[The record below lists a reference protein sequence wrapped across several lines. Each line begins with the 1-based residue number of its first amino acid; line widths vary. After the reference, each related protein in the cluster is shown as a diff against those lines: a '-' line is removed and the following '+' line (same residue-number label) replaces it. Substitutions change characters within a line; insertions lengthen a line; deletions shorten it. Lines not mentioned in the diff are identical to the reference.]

1 MCGKR
6 GGVNLK
12 KLTGLLVFL
21 LFGMMLTG
29 ASGQGSWEQIN
40 QELKR
45 PEDWKQIVIGSAF
58 HLGDKVEIGSSGGQA
73 LYEIKFGTY
82 PSIDGSTVSVPMVME
97 FARQHL
103 LLPEEEVK
111 GFAFLSTTHTA
122 YVHLILREPNGSA
135 MLSSQSAAMDEN
147 HPVDIIIAT
156 EPSDEEL
163 ALAAQNNIT
172 LVKKPVCYDAFVFIT
187 HKNNPVSNLTVE
199 QIQKIYTGEITNWR
213 DVGGPDESILA
224 YQREKNSGSQT
235 AMENL
240 VMKGLPL
247 YAAQPNFVTGDME
260 GLVRRVGDYA
270 NGMGSIGYTY
280 KFYIDTLYK
289 SDDIK
294 VLSISGLAP
303 EPENLRSG
311 TYPFTTSYY
320 GVIRAG
326 EEQKAGGLFL
336 DWMLSEEG
344 QKCIA
349 QAGYIPVM
357 ELPLQ

>member
-1 MCGKR
+1 MR
-6 GGVNLK
+6 
-12 KLTGLLVFL
+12 KLAGWLVFL
-21 LFGMMLTG
+21 ICGMMLTG
-29 ASGQGSWEQIN
+29 ALSQGSWEQIN
-40 QELKR
+40 QEISR
-45 PEDWKQIVIGSAF
+45 PEDWKQIVTDSAF
-58 HLGDKVEIGSSGGQA
+58 HLGEKAEIGTVGSQT
-73 LYEIKFGTY
+73 LYEMKFGTY

-103 LLPEEEVK
+103 LLKEEEVK

-122 YVHLILREPNGSA
+122 YEHLILHEPNGSA
-135 MLSSQSAAMDEN
+135 QLPSQSAAMDEN

-163 ALAAQNNIT
+163 ALAAQNGVT

-187 HKNNPVSNLTVE
+187 HKDNPVNDLTVE
-199 QIQKIYTGEITNWR
+199 QIQKIYTGEIVNWR
-213 DVGGPDESILA
+213 DVGGTDEAILA
-224 YQREKNSGSQT
+224 YQRSKNSGSQT

-247 YAAQPNFVTGDME
+247 KAAQPNFVTGDMD

-294 VLSISGLAP
+294 VLSIDGIAP
-303 EPENLRSG
+303 TPENLRNG
-311 TYPFTTSYY
+311 TYPFTTSYF

-326 EEQKAGGLFL
+326 EEQTVGGLFL

-349 QAGYIPVM
+349 QAGYIPMM
-357 ELPLQ
+357 ELPPQ

>member
-1 MCGKR
+1 MR
-6 GGVNLK
+6 
-12 KLTGLLVFL
+12 KLAGWLVFVL
-21 LFGMMLTG
+21 CMILLTG
-29 ASGQGSWEQIN
+29 ALGLGSWEQIN
-40 QELKR
+40 QTLTR
-45 PEDWKQIVIGSAF
+45 PGDWKQIVTDSAF
-58 HLGDKVEIGSSGGQA
+58 HLGEKTQIGSAGDQA

-103 LLPEEEVK
+103 LLPEEELK

-122 YVHLILREPNGSA
+122 YEHLILRQPNGSA
-135 MLSSQSAAMDEN
+135 QIPSQSAAMDEN

-163 ALAAQNNIT
+163 TLAAQNGVT

-187 HKNNPVSNLTVE
+187 HKNNPVNNLTVE
-199 QIQKIYTGEITNWR
+199 QIQKIYTGEIVNWR
-213 DVGGPDESILA
+213 DVGGPDEAISA

-247 YAAQPNFVTGDME
+247 TAAQPNFVTGDME

-294 VLSISGLAP
+294 ALSVNGIAP
-303 EPENLRSG
+303 APENLRNG

-320 GVIRAG
+320 GVIRVG

-336 DWMLSEEG
+336 DWMLSTEG

-349 QAGYIPVM
+349 QAGYIPMM
-357 ELPLQ
+357 ELTPQ

>member
-1 MCGKR
+1 M
-6 GGVNLK
+6 K
-12 KLTGLLVFL
+12 KLAGVLALALCASLFL
-21 LFGMMLTG
+21 G
-29 ASGQGSWEQIN
+29 AVAALALGSWEQIN

-45 PEDWKQIVIGSAF
+45 PEDWHQIVGESTFRLGEKVQIGST
-58 HLGDKVEIGSSGGQA
+58 GGQA
-73 LYEIKFGTY
+73 LYEMQFGTY

-111 GFAFLSTTHTA
+111 GFSFLSTTHTA
-122 YVHLILREPNGSA
+122 YEHLILRRPNGSA
-135 MLSSQSAAMDEN
+135 MLPSQSAAMDEN

-163 ALAAQNNIT
+163 ALAAQNGVT
-172 LVKKPVCYDAFVFIT
+172 LIKKPVCFDAFVFIT
-187 HKNNPVSNLTVE
+187 HKDNPVKNLTVE
-199 QIQKIYTGEITNWR
+199 QIQKIYAGEIMDWGE
-213 DVGGPDESILA
+213 VGGPNGKILA
-224 YQREKNSGSQT
+224 YQRSKNSGSQT

-247 YAAQPNFVTGDME
+247 AAAQPNYVTGDME
-260 GLVRRVGDYA
+260 GLVRQVGDYE
-270 NGMGSIGYTY
+270 NGPCSLGYTY

-289 SDDIK
+289 SDAIK
-294 VLSISGLAP
+294 VLSVNGVAP
-303 EPENLRSG
+303 ANENLRSG
-311 TYPFTTSYY
+311 AYPFTTNYY

-326 EEQKAGGLFL
+326 EENANGGLFL

-349 QAGYIPVM
+349 QAGYIPMM
-357 ELPLQ
+357 ELPPQ

>member
-1 MCGKR
+1 MR
-6 GGVNLK
+6 
-12 KLTGLLVFL
+12 KLAGWLVFL
-21 LFGMMLTG
+21 ICGMMLTG
-29 ASGQGSWEQIN
+29 ALSQGSWEQIN
-40 QELKR
+40 QELSR
-45 PEDWKQIVIGSAF
+45 PENWKQIVTDSAF
-58 HLGDKVEIGSSGGQA
+58 HLGEKTQIGSAGDQA
-73 LYEIKFGTY
+73 LYEMKFGTY

-103 LLPEEEVK
+103 LLKEEEVK

-122 YVHLILREPNGSA
+122 YEHLILREPNGSA
-135 MLSSQSAAMDEN
+135 QLPSQSAAMDEN

-163 ALAAQNNIT
+163 ALAAQNGLT

-187 HKNNPVSNLTVE
+187 HKDNPVNDLSVE
-199 QIQKIYTGEITNWR
+199 QIQKIYTGEIVNWR
-213 DVGGPDESILA
+213 DVGGPDEAILA
-224 YQREKNSGSQT
+224 YQRSKNSGSQT

-240 VMKGLPL
+240 VMKGLSL
-247 YAAQPNFVTGDME
+247 NAAQPNFITGDMD
-260 GLVRRVGDYA
+260 GLVRRVGDYT
-270 NGMGSIGYTY
+270 NGAGSIGYTY

-289 SDDIK
+289 SNDIK
-294 VLSISGLAP
+294 VLSVNGIAP
-303 EPENLRSG
+303 DPKNLRNG

-344 QKCIA
+344 QKCIV
-349 QAGYIPVM
+349 QAGYIPMM
-357 ELPLQ
+357 ELPPQ

>member
-1 MCGKR
+1 MR
-6 GGVNLK
+6 
-12 KLTGLLVFL
+12 KLAGLLVFML
-21 LFGMMLTG
+21 CLMMLAG
-29 ASGQGSWEQIN
+29 AQGAGSWGQIN
-40 QELKR
+40 QDLKR
-45 PEDWKQIVIGSAF
+45 PEDWRQIVTDSAFSLGEKTQIGSA
-58 HLGDKVEIGSSGGQA
+58 GNQA
-73 LYEIKFGTY
+73 LHEMKFGTY

-103 LLPEEEVK
+103 SLPEEEVK

-122 YVHLILREPNGSA
+122 YEHLILRKPNGSA
-135 MLSSQSAAMDEN
+135 QLPSQSAAMDEN

-163 ALAAQNNIT
+163 ALAAQNGVT

-187 HKNNPVSNLTVE
+187 HKDNPVNGLTVE
-199 QIQKIYTGEITNWR
+199 QIQKIYIGEIANWS
-213 DVGGPDESILA
+213 DVGGPDEVILA

-235 AMENL
+235 AMEIL

-247 YAAQPNFVTGDME
+247 TAAQPNYVTSGME
-260 GLVRRVGDYA
+260 GLVRRVGDYES
-270 NGMGSIGYTY
+270 GPGSIGYTY

-294 VLSISGLAP
+294 VLSVNGVAP
-303 EPENLRSG
+303 TPENLRNG

-326 EEQKAGGLFL
+326 EEQAAGGLFL

-349 QAGYIPVM
+349 QAGYIPMM
-357 ELPLQ
+357 ELPPQ